1 MVVLVRLEKAA
12 AVVLVVPMV
21 EILIIVTMVVHMLV
35 KMEETMAAV
44 VVVLSK
50 VVEVTKVALGAMVL
64 SVLFGLEMK
73 DHFHQQEL
81 LTNKSENPIHKNMK
95 AIAITS
101 LALNVLIIG
110 TGVVGYLN
118 KDKIVNTI
126 LNKVKGQIP
135 ELVKESMPSMP
146 TTTGLPKL

>member
-1 MVVLVRLEKAA
+1 
-12 AVVLVVPMV
+12 
-21 EILIIVTMVVHMLV
+21 
-35 KMEETMAAV
+35 
-44 VVVLSK
+44 
-50 VVEVTKVALGAMVL
+50 
-64 SVLFGLEMK
+64 
-73 DHFHQQEL
+73 
-81 LTNKSENPIHKNMK
+81 MK

-126 LNKVKGQIP
+126 LNKLKGQIP
-135 ELVKESMPSMP
+135 ELVKESKPSMP

>member
-1 MVVLVRLEKAA
+1 
-12 AVVLVVPMV
+12 
-21 EILIIVTMVVHMLV
+21 
-35 KMEETMAAV
+35 
-44 VVVLSK
+44 
-50 VVEVTKVALGAMVL
+50 
-64 SVLFGLEMK
+64 
-73 DHFHQQEL
+73 
-81 LTNKSENPIHKNMK
+81 MK

-110 TGVVGYLN
+110 TGVVGHLN

>member
-1 MVVLVRLEKAA
+1 M
-12 AVVLVVPMV
+12 
-21 EILIIVTMVVHMLV
+21 
-35 KMEETMAAV
+35 
-44 VVVLSK
+44 K
-50 VVEVTKVALGAMVL
+50 V
-64 SVLFGLEMK
+64 
-73 DHFHQQEL
+73 
-81 LTNKSENPIHKNMK
+81 
-95 AIAITS
+95 IAITS

-110 TGVVGYLN
+110 TGAVGYLN

>member
-1 MVVLVRLEKAA
+1 
-12 AVVLVVPMV
+12 
-21 EILIIVTMVVHMLV
+21 
-35 KMEETMAAV
+35 
-44 VVVLSK
+44 
-50 VVEVTKVALGAMVL
+50 
-64 SVLFGLEMK
+64 MK
-73 DHFHQQEL
+73 
-81 LTNKSENPIHKNMK
+81 I
-95 AIAITS
+95 IAITS

-146 TTTGLPKL
+146 TTTGLPQL

>member
-1 MVVLVRLEKAA
+1 M
-12 AVVLVVPMV
+12 
-21 EILIIVTMVVHMLV
+21 
-35 KMEETMAAV
+35 
-44 VVVLSK
+44 K
-50 VVEVTKVALGAMVL
+50 V
-64 SVLFGLEMK
+64 
-73 DHFHQQEL
+73 
-81 LTNKSENPIHKNMK
+81 
-95 AIAITS
+95 IAITS

-135 ELVKESMPSMP
+135 ELVKESIPSLP

>member
-1 MVVLVRLEKAA
+1 
-12 AVVLVVPMV
+12 
-21 EILIIVTMVVHMLV
+21 
-35 KMEETMAAV
+35 
-44 VVVLSK
+44 
-50 VVEVTKVALGAMVL
+50 
-64 SVLFGLEMK
+64 
-73 DHFHQQEL
+73 
-81 LTNKSENPIHKNMK
+81 MK

-135 ELVKESMPSMP
+135 VSDYRKQ
-146 TTTGLPKL
+146 

>member
-1 MVVLVRLEKAA
+1 
-12 AVVLVVPMV
+12 
-21 EILIIVTMVVHMLV
+21 
-35 KMEETMAAV
+35 MEASET
-44 VVVLSK
+44 
-50 VVEVTKVALGAMVL
+50 
-64 SVLFGLEMK
+64 
-73 DHFHQQEL
+73 
-81 LTNKSENPIHKNMK
+81 PIHKTMK

-101 LALNVLIIG
+101 LALNVVIIS

>member
-1 MVVLVRLEKAA
+1 
-12 AVVLVVPMV
+12 
-21 EILIIVTMVVHMLV
+21 
-35 KMEETMAAV
+35 
-44 VVVLSK
+44 
-50 VVEVTKVALGAMVL
+50 
-64 SVLFGLEMK
+64 
-73 DHFHQQEL
+73 
-81 LTNKSENPIHKNMK
+81 MK

-126 LNKVKGQIP
+126 VDKALTV
-135 ELVKESMPSMP
+135 VKESMPSMP

>member
-1 MVVLVRLEKAA
+1 MDLLRPRLN
-12 AVVLVVPMV
+12 
-21 EILIIVTMVVHMLV
+21 
-35 KMEETMAAV
+35 
-44 VVVLSK
+44 
-50 VVEVTKVALGAMVL
+50 G
-64 SVLFGLEMK
+64 
-73 DHFHQQEL
+73 
-81 LTNKSENPIHKNMK
+81 NPIHKTMK

-126 LNKVKGQIP
+126 LAKVKGQIP

>member
-1 MVVLVRLEKAA
+1 MCRCHLYNISKNSLS
-12 AVVLVVPMV
+12 
-21 EILIIVTMVVHMLV
+21 
-35 KMEETMAAV
+35 ET
-44 VVVLSK
+44 
-50 VVEVTKVALGAMVL
+50 
-64 SVLFGLEMK
+64 
-73 DHFHQQEL
+73 
-81 LTNKSENPIHKNMK
+81 PIHKTMK

>member
-1 MVVLVRLEKAA
+1 
-12 AVVLVVPMV
+12 
-21 EILIIVTMVVHMLV
+21 
-35 KMEETMAAV
+35 MEE
-44 VVVLSK
+44 SP
-50 VVEVTKVALGAMVL
+50 
-64 SVLFGLEMK
+64 SS
-73 DHFHQQEL
+73 D
-81 LTNKSENPIHKNMK
+81 KSILKTMK

-101 LALNVLIIG
+101 LALNVLVIG